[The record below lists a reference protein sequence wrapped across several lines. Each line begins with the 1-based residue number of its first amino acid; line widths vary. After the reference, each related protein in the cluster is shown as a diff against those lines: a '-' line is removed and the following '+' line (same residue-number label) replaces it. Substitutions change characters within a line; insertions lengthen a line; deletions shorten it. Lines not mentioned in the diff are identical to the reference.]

1 MRKQRFNHITNV
13 FQVKVAV
20 GHKCCILHKTPD
32 KTHRETKQNTA
43 WMITSSKKQI
53 DNIQY

>member
-13 FQVKVAV
+13 FQVKVTI
-20 GHKCCILHKTPD
+20 GDKCCVLHKMPE
-32 KTHRETKQNTA
+32 KTHRDTKQNTMC
-43 WMITSSKKQI
+43 MITSSKKQI